1 MRRFPS
7 KTLIFIEF
15 KKALMI
21 DFGIICDSGLENLY
35 YLTEEMLSTPQLAYA
50 CTLPFKQLLA
60 DDCEEIYSKMV
71 PSIVQTHFFES
82 VRHNS
87 QRYHSENVLGRIRL
101 VFKIML

>member
-35 YLTEEMLSTPQLAYA
+35 YLTEEMLSTPQLVYA
-50 CTLPFKQLLA
+50 CTLPCKQLLA
-60 DDCEEIYSKMV
+60 DECEDIYSKML
-71 PSIVQTHFFES
+71 PKIVQTHFFES
-82 VRHNS
+82 ARKHA
-87 QRYHSENVLGRIRL
+87 QRYDSEDVLKRIR
-101 VFKIML
+101 